1 MQDPSSYV
9 YSGRDGS
16 GAATILKPFDSSRI
30 FRDYDNARA
39 PKKNPILDS
48 LGKDLFSIGGKARP
62 IDRPA
67 INKKLK
73 AYIDKVS
80 ELRANNVDLASD
92 PDAAFEVMR
101 LKNEAIDF
109 SSKSLRDGMML
120 ENFAKDIKRN
130 PNAYSPDALQKLEA
144 WDQMDI
150 ESRPAT
156 PPVQKLQ
163 PENFYK
169 YFAPTGKQLEKV
181 EVYTDANGK
190 SSRRVKYDASK
201 LPEAFE
207 ALYEANEND
216 PEFIRYMATSAEKA
230 REKAL
235 AQGIN
240 YDALPVE
247 EQGKLA
253 YSEAMY
259 QYGKTKQSQIAQY
272 VGNKEAPDTE
282 ARKTAAKGKA
292 QKDAIEQGYV
302 VTARPI
308 KNKDNEFDIKKVQS
322 WVVANKETGNPADN
336 TPMTFE
342 GGVIGSPQRI
352 ENIEG
357 KSTPI
362 LVVRKGNTAK
372 DYEMVEI
379 PLTPINASK
388 LKAEYGFDW
397 EKIRKDPKFVKPYE
411 AFDVNTLTVEDFVN
425 VKGEE
430 PATEIKYKDKT
441 YPIPAGMEQRVLQKA
456 LDKRKGTTTAPAKPA
471 GSTKRYDPKTGKF
484 VEYTPK

>member
-30 FRDYDNARA
+30 FSDYDKARA

-48 LGKDLFSIGGKARP
+48 LGKDIFSIGGKARP
-62 IDRPA
+62 QDRPA

-73 AYIDKVS
+73 DYIDEVS
-80 ELRANNVDLASD
+80 KLSADNVDLISN
-92 PDAAFEVMR
+92 PGAAFSVTQ
-101 LKNEAIDF
+101 KKQGVIDLE
-109 SSKSLRDGMML
+109 SKSLRDGLML

-130 PNAYSPDALQKLEA
+130 PNAYPPDAMQKLEA

-156 PPVQKLQ
+156 IPVSRLKAA
-163 PENFYK
+163 NFDQ
-169 YFAPTGKQLEKV
+169 YFRQMGKELDVSGSHKNTDGS
-181 EVYTDANGK
+181 YTNY
-190 SSRRVKYDASK
+190 RKYDPSA
-201 LPEAFE
+201 LPEVFKAV
-207 ALYEANEND
+207 YDANEND
-216 PEFIRYMATSAEKA
+216 PDFINFMAVAEADARDLANLQGVDFDNLPMQEKA
-230 REKAL
+230 QMTYA
-235 AQGIN
+235 
-240 YDALPVE
+240 
-247 EQGKLA
+247 
-253 YSEAMY
+253 EAMS
-259 QYGKTKQSQIAQY
+259 QFGAIKKSQIARRS
-272 VGNKEAPDTE
+272 GSGDAPDTE

-292 QKDAIEQGYV
+292 QQDAIQQGYV
-302 VTARPI
+302 VTARTV
-308 KNKDNEFDIKKVQS
+308 KNKDGDFDIKKVQS

-352 ENIEG
+352 ENVEG
-357 KSTPI
+357 KGTPT
-362 LVVRKGNTAK
+362 LVVRTGNGSTIP
-372 DYEMVEI
+372 YEMVEI

-397 EKIRKDPKFVKPYE
+397 DKIKKDPVFIKKYE
-411 AFDVNTLTVEDFVN
+411 DFDVNKLTVKDFTDAAGSERN
-425 VKGEE
+425 
-430 PATEIKYKDKT
+430 PASEAAT
-441 YPIPAGMEQRVLQKA
+441 QKA